1 MSEHERAES
10 PAVSPNQVAGSPAEA
25 VAREIGAS
33 LARERE
39 AQGLSLDDVSAR
51 LKVAGNKLAAIEA
64 GRIDALPDL
73 TFAKGVM
80 RAYARMLHADIDN
93 LLARFHAQAVPVV
106 DVGIRRQGALN
117 ESFDDRA
124 RFRSSGSFSSSG
136 SGGTGGRWIWLA
148 LMAAVVCAGALF
160 GVDHIKQWI
169 DAQREGF
176 ATSAPA
182 PESATSNPES
192 GTVVAPLPQVMAG
205 ADASAPSESPAV
217 GAATATGTT
226 ETPLPAPLAG
236 SSAGLGA
243 APAAPAASAPMAA
256 AAATAAP
263 AASAAGGDVRLR
275 FVADT
280 WYEVRDSS
288 GKVVIGGT
296 GKAGEEVAGSGTP
309 PYKVVIGNV
318 KGVESMTR
326 GGAPVDVQAANRNNV
341 ARLTLP

>member
-33 LARERE
+33 LARERQ

-80 RAYARMLHADIDN
+80 RAYARMLHADIDS

-106 DVGIRRQGALN
+106 DVGIRRQGSLN

-124 RFRSSGSFSSSG
+124 RFRSSGTFRASGSSG
-136 SGGTGGRWIWLA
+136 SGGRWIWLA
-148 LMAAVVCAGALF
+148 LVAAVVCAGALF

-182 PESATSNPES
+182 EESSAPGAES

-205 ADASAPSESPAV
+205 ADASAPSESPAI
-217 GAATATGTT
+217 GTTGTTGTT
-226 ETPLPAPLAG
+226 ETPLAPPLA
-236 SSAGLGA
+236 A
-243 APAAPAASAPMAA
+243 APAPAGAIASAASAPMAA
-256 AAATAAP
+256 TAAAP
-263 AASAAGGDVRLR
+263 AAAGSDVRLR
-275 FVADT
+275 FVGET
-280 WYEVRDSS
+280 WYEVRDSN

-296 GKAGEEVAGSGTP
+296 AKAGEEVAGSGTP

-341 ARLTLP
+341 ARMTLP

>member
-39 AQGLSLDDVSAR
+39 AQGLSLGDVSAR

-80 RAYARMLHADIDN
+80 RAYARMLHADIDG

-106 DVGIRRQGALN
+106 DVGIRRQGSLN

-124 RFRSSGSFSSSG
+124 RFRSGSSFRASG
-136 SGGTGGRWIWLA
+136 SGGSGGRWIWLA
-148 LMAAVVCAGALF
+148 LVAAVVCAGALF
-160 GVDHIKQWI
+160 GIDHIKQWI
-169 DAQREGF
+169 DAQRDGF

-182 PESATSNPES
+182 GEAAAPAGES
-192 GTVVAPLPQVMAG
+192 GTVVAPLPQVMGG
-205 ADASAPSESPAV
+205 ADASAPSESPAM
-217 GAATATGTT
+217 GAAGATGATGTT
-226 ETPLPAPLAG
+226 ETPLPAPLAA
-236 SSAGLGA
+236 S
-243 APAAPAASAPMAA
+243 APAGAIASGASAPMAA
-256 AAATAAP
+256 TAAAP
-263 AASAAGGDVRLR
+263 AAAPAGGGDVRLR
-275 FVADT
+275 FVAET

-296 GKAGEEVAGSGTP
+296 AKPGEEVAGTGTP